1 MSKFIRYP
9 EYFDSMQ
16 WIKVRVKADE
26 VVYDLDRYWNN
37 SDEYIRS
44 LYANAFYKDNE
55 ALNFAIELLE
65 YDRKAIFDTL
75 RILRKLDQ
83 HQVPYWSY
91 DEVDIYVQLAYGC

>member
-16 WIKVRVKADE
+16 WIKVRGKADD
-26 VVYDLDRYWNN
+26 VAYDTERYWNS
-37 SDEYIRS
+37 SDNFFKS
-44 LYANAFYKDNE
+44 FYADAYAKDNE

-65 YDRKAIFDTL
+65 YDRKAIFDTR
-75 RILRKLDQ
+75 RILRKMDQ